1 MRTIYQPK
9 DFSTIYGQLL
19 VRGSPVSLG
28 GSVEKY
34 EFFERIYTVEING
47 FITRIYSDPKALK

>member
-9 DFSTIYGQLL
+9 DFSNIYGQLVL
-19 VRGSPVSLG
+19 RASPISL
-28 GSVEKY
+28 SSTVEKY